1 MKVESDISLK
11 DYNTFKVDC
20 CTETLICL
28 EKESDFSKKVLE
40 KYIKS
45 NPFLI
50 LGGGSN
56 ILFTKD
62 FKGTI
67 LLIKNKGK
75 KILNETEEYIDIQVN
90 AGEDWDHFVQWC
102 VKKELL
108 GIHNLALIP
117 GTVGATPIQ
126 NVGAYGIEIK
136 DLLLNVTFLNLEDW
150 KEYVLENN
158 ECKFGYRDSIF
169 KNELKDKVIVKSIT
183 LRLKKYKGEVDSK
196 YLEYS
201 GIKEEL
207 EGKDINPENI
217 YNAIVKIRESKLP
230 KVQEYGSCG
239 STFKNPE
246 INIKEY
252 ERLLKIYPELPKYD
266 TDKKDIVKI
275 PAAYIL
281 EKLGW
286 KNKREGE
293 VGTWIYHPL
302 IITNYSNASG
312 NQIYSFIKKI
322 QHDFK
327 SNTNLDLECEINIF

>member
-1 MKVESDISLK
+1 MKVVKDISLK
-11 DYNTFKVDC
+11 DYNTFKVECYTD
-20 CTETLICL
+20 TLLIL
-28 EKESDFSKKVLE
+28 EKERDFSKKVLE
-40 KYIKS
+40 EHLRN

-67 LLIKNKGK
+67 VLVKNKGK
-75 KILNETEEYIDIQVN
+75 KILNETDDYIDIQVS
-90 AGEDWDHFVQWC
+90 AGQDWDEFVQLC

-117 GTVGATPIQ
+117 GSTGATPIQ
-126 NVGAYGIEIK
+126 NVGAYGVEIK
-136 DLLLNVTFLNLEDW
+136 DILLSVTYLNLGDW
-150 KEYVLENN
+150 KEYVLNSR

-169 KNELKDKVIVKSIT
+169 KNELKEKVILKDVAF
-183 LRLKKYKGEVDSK
+183 RLYKYKGEIDNK

-207 EGKDINPENI
+207 EGKEVNPLSI
-217 YNAIVKIRESKLP
+217 YNAIVKIREGKLP
-230 KVQEYGSCG
+230 KVEEYGSCG
-239 STFKNPE
+239 STFKNPQ
-246 INIKEY
+246 ISIKEY
-252 ERLLKIYPELPKYD
+252 ERLLKIYPQLPKYE
-266 TDKKDIVKI
+266 TDRKNLVKI

-286 KNKREGE
+286 KNKRKGS

-302 IITNYSNASG
+302 IVTNYSNASG
-312 NQIYSFIKKI
+312 NQIYSFINDI
-322 QHDFK
+322 QTDFK
-327 SNTNLDLECEINIF
+327 SNTNIDLECEINIF

>member
-1 MKVESDISLK
+1 MKVVKDISLK
-11 DYNTFKVDC
+11 DYNTFKVK
-20 CTETLICL
+20 CTADTLLIL
-28 EKESDFSKKVLE
+28 EKESDFSKKILE
-40 KYIKS
+40 KHIR
-45 NPFLI
+45 NTPFLI

-62 FKGTI
+62 FEGTI
-67 LLIKNKGK
+67 LLVKNKGK
-75 KILNETEEYIDIQVN
+75 KILNETDDYIGIQVS
-90 AGEDWDHFVQWC
+90 AGEDWDRFAQWC
-102 VKKELL
+102 VGKKLL

-126 NVGAYGIEIK
+126 NVGAYGVEIK
-136 DLLLNVTFLNLEDW
+136 DILLSVTYLNLEDW
-150 KEYVLENN
+150 KEYILKNS

-169 KNELKDKVIVKSIT
+169 KNELKEKVIVKDVT
-183 LRLKKYKGEVDSK
+183 FRLYKYKGKVDSK

-207 EGKDINPENI
+207 EGKDITPLSI
-217 YNAIVKIRESKLP
+217 YNAIVKIRKGKLP
-230 KVQEYGSCG
+230 RLEEYGSCG
-239 STFKNPE
+239 STFKNPQISIE
-246 INIKEY
+246 EY

-266 TDKKDIVKI
+266 TEKKDFVKI

-286 KNKREGE
+286 KNKRTGS

-302 IITNYSNASG
+302 IVTNYSNASG

-322 QHDFK
+322 QQDFK
-327 SNTNLDLECEINIF
+327 SNTNIDLECEINIF